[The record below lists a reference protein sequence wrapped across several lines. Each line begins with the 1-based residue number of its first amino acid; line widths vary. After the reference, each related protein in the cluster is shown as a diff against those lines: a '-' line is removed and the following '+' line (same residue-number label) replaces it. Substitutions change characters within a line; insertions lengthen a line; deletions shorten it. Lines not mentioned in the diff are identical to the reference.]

1 MTRQLAIQQAQQ
13 DQSGWSHLKGG
24 TLQRK
29 CASCGNHTLAG
40 DKCSE
45 CRKKK
50 WKGVQ
55 TKLKIG
61 DPDDAYEREADRIAD
76 QVMAM
81 PTPVTPNKTPI
92 KVQRFSGHA
101 SGEAAEAPPSVERV
115 LNSPGKPL
123 PPDLAEDMGKRFG
136 HDFSGVRIHTDSAA
150 TQSAR
155 DVTAHAYTGGHS
167 IIFAEGQY
175 APGTIYGKRLLAHE
189 LSHVVQQRSI
199 SKPSSLLIQ
208 RQTITFQQ
216 GETTTGDPLQ
226 ARRTYARIRESVQ
239 HYSDNSLDYFTNQYR
254 SAMTSFR
261 IWYNRQPEAD
271 ASFFNSVVN
280 IIMNTAW
287 AWGNPLVGA
296 VVAPVGSIIMLAAQE
311 AASII
316 QDSRNGFADSLIRSA
331 NNFQASMQ
339 RRLSGNIPEIVE
351 RGDPTLWEEIQRRA
365 YLGEQ
370 WQPLLHQRAGLPKR
384 GINYQTRLLS
394 RLIFEYRRWELSN
407 RPASYRGAYSIGDPY
422 LTHMRNRARAEAY
435 IESGL
440 PIPRELSQYS
450 HPGEIVER

>member
-1 MTRQLAIQQAQQ
+1 MTRQLAVQQAQQ

-167 IIFAEGQY
+167 IVFAEGQY

-189 LSHVVQQRSI
+189 LTHVVQQAEGNGTLVSSSTMEHGYIARAGRS
-199 SKPSSLLIQ
+199 SGESVIQ
-208 RQTITFQQ
+208 RQCAHHMPRCNYYTCREDEKHCGGSGYYLGYGGKYCRRFNTRTKPKLSAAGKNWVDRTTACLQRYLENQ
-216 GETTTGDPLQ
+216 VAYDTDCETT
-226 ARRTYARIRESVQ
+226 RRLAFDSHAGCYVEGGIC
-239 HYSDNSLDYFTNQYR
+239 NL
-254 SAMTSFR
+254 
-261 IWYNRQPEAD
+261 
-271 ASFFNSVVN
+271 
-280 IIMNTAW
+280 
-287 AWGNPLVGA
+287 
-296 VVAPVGSIIMLAAQE
+296 PVGDWWHIFQTIDMSDLEFTQAFLTGVSCPGIWWDAFSSQVDYYM
-311 AASII
+311 
-316 QDSRNGFADSLIRSA
+316 SRVGYYLSDESLPDWMKA
-331 NNFQASMQ
+331 F
-339 RRLSGNIPEIVE
+339 GV
-351 RGDPTLWEEIQRRA
+351 
-365 YLGEQ
+365 
-370 WQPLLHQRAGLPKR
+370 
-384 GINYQTRLLS
+384 
-394 RLIFEYRRWELSN
+394 YR
-407 RPASYRGAYSIGDPY
+407 
-422 LTHMRNRARAEAY
+422 
-435 IESGL
+435 
-440 PIPRELSQYS
+440 
-450 HPGEIVER
+450 